1 MDTSRIQE
9 IILKVNGND
18 AEKTINRIKNV
29 IEITAKSIT
38 SARRASRA
46 RGLGNRGTYRRR

>member
-18 AEKTINRIKNV
+18 AEKTIKMWILHLQPTPDFSQKFLC
-29 IEITAKSIT
+29 AD
-38 SARRASRA
+38 
-46 RGLGNRGTYRRR
+46 YQ